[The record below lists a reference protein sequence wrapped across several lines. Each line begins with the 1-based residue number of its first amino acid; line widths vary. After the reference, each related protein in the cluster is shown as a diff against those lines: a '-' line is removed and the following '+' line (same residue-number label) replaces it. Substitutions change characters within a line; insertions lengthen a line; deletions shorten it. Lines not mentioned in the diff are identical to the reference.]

1 VTDVIVRSSQAGLTQ
16 AIEVGK
22 HRLVVDEPV
31 DSGGADLGPNPY
43 ELLLAALGA
52 CTSMTVRLYARRK
65 GWPLENVEV
74 RLRHSRIHADDCVN
88 CETQDVFLDKITKE
102 IAFHGPLDAEQ
113 RQRLFA
119 IAERCPVQ
127 RTLQRE
133 IRIEQVLLPQA

>member
-113 RQRLFA
+113 RQRLLA